1 MTSKTPIADALCENF
16 RILIDKYDSGEL
28 NNLIKDREDLVRIN
42 RVYANVDLFRLF
54 AIEKNEW
61 YKNVNN
67 GDLDWDIDMHRYEEW
82 RSWLIFHLSPFVI
95 A

>member
-42 RVYANVDLFRLF
+42 RVMR
-54 AIEKNEW
+54 
-61 YKNVNN
+61 
-67 GDLDWDIDMHRYEEW
+67 M
-82 RSWLIFHLSPFVI
+82 
-95 A
+95 